1 MIIPIDLSSPPA
13 VMALILAAVLIVF
26 AIKAAG

>member
-1 MIIPIDLSSPPA
+1 MISIDLSSPPA